1 MKIAIL
7 TSGILPVPAVQGG
20 AVENLIDFYLDYND
34 RHRLHDITVYS
45 VWHPAVTSHPALQS
59 SANRYRYIKT
69 NGWLAKL
76 KKKFFQKTHHE
87 MYYHYTIEYF
97 LYQALKEIRRRHYDL
112 IILEN
117 RPGYAL
123 HLKDS
128 APTKIAC
135 HLHNDLLNNETR
147 QANAIYDAT
156 SLIIT
161 VSDFIKSR
169 VLTINAIDSKARTV
183 LNGINLEAFARKK
196 ACDRSSFG
204 FTDSDFV
211 IIFSGRVNKE
221 KGILELIEAMN
232 LLNDHPD
239 IKLLVLGS
247 SFYGV
252 ADNENS
258 FARMLREKAAPVQE
272 RIVFTGF
279 IPYADIPSYLHM
291 ADVAALPSTWEEPL
305 GLTCIEA
312 MACGLPVITTTQG
325 GIPETVTPDCG
336 ILLDAKEQL
345 VDNLSKTI
353 LDLYNHSEE
362 RILMARASLKRS
374 KQFDKNYYAKNFFV
388 AIDELK

>member
-45 VWHPAVTSHPALQS
+45 VWHPAVISHRSLKS
-59 SANRYRYIKT
+59 CVNHYRYIKVS
-69 NGWLAKL
+69 GWWAKL
-76 KKKFFQKTHHE
+76 KKKFFQKTHRE

-97 LYQALKEIRRRHYDL
+97 LHQALKEIRRQHYDL

-123 HLKDS
+123 HLKGS

-169 VLTINAIDSKARTV
+169 VLTINAIDSKTRTV
-183 LNGINLEAFARKK
+183 LNGIDLEAFARKK

-204 FTDSDFV
+204 FSDSNFV

-336 ILLDAKEQL
+336 ILLTADSLLPQR
-345 VDNLSKTI
+345 LSTAI
-353 LDLYNHSEE
+353 LDLYNHPNQRKQMGQSAME
-362 RILMARASLKRS
+362 RS
-374 KQFDKNYYAKNFFV
+374 KGFGRERYAKEFFKG
-388 AIDELK
+388 LGQ